1 MIFNDNFIFGESE
14 IPDCPNRQSKDYCI
28 ITNKQG
34 VYPGQVSSE
43 GQKVMQHEMP
53 HLPVYH
59 NHFNTYNSASRI
71 IWNRNKFLY
80 FKGKTALG
88 GQ

>member
-1 MIFNDNFIFGESE
+1 VSE
-14 IPDCPNRQSKDYCI
+14 A
-28 ITNKQG
+28 
-34 VYPGQVSSE
+34 
-43 GQKVMQHEMP
+43 GQKVMQNELP
-53 HLPVYH
+53 HLPVCS
-59 NHFNTYNSASRI
+59 NDLDTVNSASRI

>member
-1 MIFNDNFIFGESE
+1 
-14 IPDCPNRQSKDYCI
+14 
-28 ITNKQG
+28 
-34 VYPGQVSSE
+34 
-43 GQKVMQHEMP
+43 MQNEMP
-53 HLPVYH
+53 HLPVYD
-59 NHFNTYNSASRI
+59 NHFDTVNSASRI